1 MRLPSPILA
10 SAGVCRRR
18 EGRKTWRGLNFL
30 PFKTAKTRKCPP
42 ILVLQGS
49 LSMFLRSANPNPASV
64 GAYKRRG
71 GHKTRAKDTALNF
84 DTFFLLVLIEVSIP
98 NLGLLRNVLTK
109 QAWASGLV
117 NQGHLG
123 TPKKHCS

>member
-1 MRLPSPILA
+1 MKNH
-10 SAGVCRRR
+10 SAA
-18 EGRKTWRGLNFL
+18 LNV
-30 PFKTAKTRKCPP
+30 TRIC
-42 ILVLQGS
+42 
-49 LSMFLRSANPNPASV
+49 N
-64 GAYKRRG
+64 
-71 GHKTRAKDTALNF
+71 LNF

-123 TPKKHCS
+123 TPKHCS